1 MKVLFPSGQVVE
13 RKPGPGKQPR
23 KAAAGASSRE
33 QRLNQPLQVPASQTP
48 STWEESGLRYDKAFP
63 GDKRLSSVMTIV
75 KSRPFRE
82 KQGKILLEGRRLI
95 ADALKAG
102 AVPKIFFFSR
112 LEYIKELPIEKL
124 KGVSLIKVKF
134 EDIKDWSDL
143 VTPQGIMGQWLS
155 SVSLVSRDPGICVP
169 SCLSA
174 TEFI

>member
-1 MKVLFPSGQVVE
+1 MQHTSLVFIVHRGQNKCLSNSSFVSFTTKFFMSARTRCVSVMRMLVITHLFV
-13 RKPGPGKQPR
+13 
-23 KAAAGASSRE
+23 
-33 QRLNQPLQVPASQTP
+33 
-48 STWEESGLRYDKAFP
+48 STH
-63 GDKRLSSVMTIV
+63 SSVMTIV

-102 AVPKIFFFSR
+102 AVPKVFFFSR

-143 VTPQGIMGQWLS
+143 VTPQGIMGQWLFTV
-155 SVSLVSRDPGICVP
+155 SVEGEAWDHLFILVSGQQI
-169 SCLSA
+169 
-174 TEFI
+174 

>member
-1 MKVLFPSGQVVE
+1 MQHTSLVFIVHRGQNKCLSNSSFVSFTTKLFMSARTRCVSVM
-13 RKPGPGKQPR
+13 RM
-23 KAAAGASSRE
+23 
-33 QRLNQPLQVPASQTP
+33 LVITHLFV
-48 STWEESGLRYDKAFP
+48 STH
-63 GDKRLSSVMTIV
+63 SSVMTIV

-102 AVPKIFFFSR
+102 AVPKVFFVSR

-143 VTPQGIMGQWLS
+143 VTPQGIMGQWLFTV
-155 SVSLVSRDPGICVP
+155 SVEGEAWDHLFILVSGQQI
-169 SCLSA
+169 
-174 TEFI
+174 

>member
-1 MKVLFPSGQVVE
+1 MSFWNSSSFVPFSVKGFMSVRIRCVSVTSMLVITCLFV
-13 RKPGPGKQPR
+13 
-23 KAAAGASSRE
+23 
-33 QRLNQPLQVPASQTP
+33 
-48 STWEESGLRYDKAFP
+48 STH
-63 GDKRLSSVMTIV
+63 SSVMTIV